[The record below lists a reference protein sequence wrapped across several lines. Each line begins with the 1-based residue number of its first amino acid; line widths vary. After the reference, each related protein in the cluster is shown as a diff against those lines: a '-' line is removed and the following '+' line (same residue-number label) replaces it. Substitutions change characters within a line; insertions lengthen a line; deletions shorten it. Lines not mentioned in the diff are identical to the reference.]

1 MRANGDRDP
10 QTRLSNLNQ
19 AFCRLRALV
28 PSHPP
33 ERRMSKQEILRQAIN
48 YIRVLETI
56 LWEMEQETMEGVRV
70 VQGPGKH
77 LAPQKPL
84 L

>member
-10 QTRLSNLNQ
+10 QAPMSNLNQ
-19 AFCRLRALV
+19 AFARLRALV

-48 YIRVLETI
+48 YIRVLETL
-56 LWEMEQETMEGVRV
+56 LWEMEQEATATGVVVVRGPSRTM
-70 VQGPGKH
+70 
-77 LAPQKPL
+77 AP
-84 L
+84 